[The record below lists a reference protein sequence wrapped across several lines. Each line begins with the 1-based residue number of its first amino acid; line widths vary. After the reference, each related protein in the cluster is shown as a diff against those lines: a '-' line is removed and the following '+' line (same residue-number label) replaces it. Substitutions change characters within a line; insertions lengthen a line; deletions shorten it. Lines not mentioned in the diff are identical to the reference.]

1 MPTNWLFILMIP
13 PCFTFSSVKN
23 ISGSLTRWF
32 VIVDQFKPTIKY
44 LLGKANVTADTLSR
58 NVAVASVSEIIN
70 FSWEELFAAQRQDL
84 LWSAVVYALK
94 ICDESV
100 LPKLHVPLSQFS
112 LVNGILCRTVSV
124 QKQTVTQLVIP
135 TSLVPSMLQ
144 LIHDAPQFGHPG
156 RGKSLTMAHKR
167 Y

>member
-1 MPTNWLFILMIP
+1 MLLLLLFQKLLIFHERNFLLP
-13 PCFTFSSVKN
+13 SVKTFY
-23 ISGSLTRWF
+23 G
-32 VIVDQFKPTIKY
+32 
-44 LLGKANVTADTLSR
+44 
-58 NVAVASVSEIIN
+58 
-70 FSWEELFAAQRQDL
+70 L
-84 LWSAVVYALK
+84 LWSALE